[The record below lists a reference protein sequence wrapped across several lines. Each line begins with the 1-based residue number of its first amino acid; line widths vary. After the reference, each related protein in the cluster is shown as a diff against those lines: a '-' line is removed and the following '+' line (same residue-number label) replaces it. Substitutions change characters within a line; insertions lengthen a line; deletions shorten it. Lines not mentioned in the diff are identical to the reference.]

1 MKSMKG
7 KFLTLLIK
15 LFLLF
20 DGVIYIIPRYI
31 DIFFTSNESL
41 GTINQMLDEANN
53 MHPNI
58 KLVRQLG
65 ANISFF

>member
-1 MKSMKG
+1 MEG
-7 KFLTLLIK
+7 KFLTLLKK

-31 DIFFTSNESL
+31 DDIFFTSNEAL
-41 GTINQMLDEANN
+41 GTSNQMLDEANN

-65 ANISFF
+65 ASISFF